1 MGVNVVGNVTA
12 IFMLFGGLLVL
23 AAGIFLPDRWRTRV
37 AQRQLAE
44 IPEWPMG
51 RLIQEPRPPWRV
63 AVGGVT
69 APGPD
74 GMVTAPLSGVE
85 CVWYRLRVT
94 RSFPRGDSIDEESVL
109 DQVGGDPIGLVN
121 RSDKI
126 LVSSDLFYRALLG
139 TESPGLIEY
148 PPLAGDV
155 DSQLRTLRE
164 RGLLTTDPWRKKEIS
179 IEEAVVRGGRRIV
192 VVGQPSRRDGATVLG
207 TVGSR
212 RCGVSLESLAS
223 LRTRDT
229 RGVGYDSSNLPVF
242 LGMIGAAMMLC
253 AAAAARWF

>member
-1 MGVNVVGNVTA
+1 MNAVERAIA

-37 AQRQLAE
+37 AQRRLVE

-51 RLIQEPRPPWRV
+51 QLIREPSPPWRV

-74 GMVTAPLSGVE
+74 GVVTAPLSGVE

-94 RSFPRGDSIDEESVL
+94 RSYSRGDSVHTESLL
-109 DQVGGDPIGLVN
+109 DLVGGDPVGLVN

-148 PPLAGDV
+148 PRLAGDV
-155 DSQLRTLRE
+155 DSQLWTLRE
-164 RGLLTTDPWRKKEIS
+164 RGLLTRDPWRTKEIS
-179 IEEAVVRGGRRIV
+179 IEEALVRGGRRIV
-192 VVGQPSRRDGATVLG
+192 VVGRPSRRDGATVLG
-207 TVGSR
+207 TVGLR

-223 LRTRDT
+223 LRTRDAP
-229 RGVGYDSSNLPVF
+229 GIGYDSSNLPVF

-253 AAAAARWF
+253 AFAAARWS